1 MRVHLSFGRQGL
13 LVDLPDDYDY
23 QVLEC
28 PPLQPIPDPAAAIEA
43 AIEAPI
49 ASPPLVDLAQ
59 GKRSAAISVCDIT
72 RPAPNPV
79 TLPPLLQRLE
89 AAGIEPGNVTIL
101 IATGLHRAATGA
113 EILQIVGQPVASRY
127 RVLNH
132 YARNATQHR
141 SLGKTASGT
150 PVAIDD
156 RFISADLHITLGFIE
171 PHLMLGFSGGR
182 KLVAP
187 GLAAEATIKE
197 LHSSRF
203 MRDTRACEGSIK
215 DNPLHAELLEIA
227 RMARHDFILDVA
239 LNRQRQIAGVF
250 SGEPEA
256 AHRKGVDWVA
266 SRIFQPVPQHFD
278 AVITTSAGYP
288 LDLTFYQTAKGITA
302 ASPLVRPGG
311 RMLLFGACEEG
322 AGAKEFRDMLL
333 QYRSGR
339 EFLRAIEGVPV
350 TIDQWQLEK
359 LALATQ
365 RIDVSYCVPGL
376 PQPYLGALW
385 GPGFHDPADALR
397 AFFAGL
403 PRGSRVAVIPD
414 GPYVLAGVVEE
425 SANEVL
431 AGTNEVLAG
440 PNEVLA
446 GPNEVLAGQR
456 RTPLA

>member
-1 MRVHLSFGRQGL
+1 MRVHLAYGREGL
-13 LVDLPDDYDY
+13 PVELPEGYEY

-28 PPLQPIPDPAAAIEA
+28 PPLPPAADQVAAIEA
-43 AIEAPI
+43 ALDAPVHGP
-49 ASPPLVDLAQ
+49 SLLELAR

-79 TLPPLLQRLE
+79 TLPPMLKRLE
-89 AAGIEPGNVTIL
+89 AAGIERKNIRIL
-101 IATGLHRAATGA
+101 IATGLHRAATDA
-113 EILQIVGQPVASRY
+113 EIRQIVGAPVASEY
-127 RVLNH
+127 QVLNH

-141 SLGKTASGT
+141 NLGSTSSGT

-156 RFISADLHITLGFIE
+156 RFISADLHLSLGFIE

-227 RMARHDFILDVA
+227 RMARHDFILDVS
-239 LNRQRQIAGVF
+239 LNRNREIAAVF
-250 SGEPEA
+250 AGEPEA
-256 AHRKGVDWVA
+256 AHRKGTDWVA
-266 SRIFQPVPQHFD
+266 SQLFQPVAGYAD
-278 AVITTSAGYP
+278 AAITTSAGYP
-288 LDLTFYQTAKGITA
+288 LDLTFYQAVKGITA
-302 ASPLVRPGG
+302 ASHLVRPGG
-311 RMLLFGACEEG
+311 RMLLFGACDEG

-333 QYRSGR
+333 QYNSGR

-359 LALATQ
+359 LALAAQ
-365 RIDVSYCVPGL
+365 RADVYYCVPGL

-385 GPGFHDPADALR
+385 GPSFQNPEEALHS
-397 AFFAGL
+397 FFAGL
-403 PRGSRVAVIPD
+403 PRGSRVAVVPE
-414 GPYVLAGVVEE
+414 GPYVLAGVVNGPSWSGLQPATEALA
-425 SANEVL
+425 SA
-431 AGTNEVLAG
+431 
-440 PNEVLA
+440 
-446 GPNEVLAGQR
+446 QIQK
-456 RTPLA
+456 